1 MVNFTSKG
9 WSSWNNKLVG
19 PRVCVLSSS
28 SSLFCVQNVCGKKGK
43 KMCCV
48 RAGTF
53 EILHHL
59 SLSLSLSLSL
69 ICFLQC
75 SSIQPWKKKNH
86 GTPNPPNPPKTKP
99 KNQKK
104 KLHKKNH
111 TNNKSQTDPFSASSG
126 SIQLVPRDFSKEML
140 KRDVIYDIII
150 YLSIAPFC
158 LFCFCVLLFSQFS
171 QFSQFF
177 LFFCF
182 CLSLSLSL
190 SLPLSLSLLSVSYFQ
205 CDVVVRSR

>member
-1 MVNFTSKG
+1 
-9 WSSWNNKLVG
+9 
-19 PRVCVLSSS
+19 
-28 SSLFCVQNVCGKKGK
+28 VQKVCGKKGK

-59 SLSLSLSLSL
+59 SLSLSLSHLFPAM
-69 ICFLQC
+69 FLHPTMEEEE
-75 SSIQPWKKKNH
+75 SRNTQPSQPTKN
-86 GTPNPPNPPKTKP
+86 KTQKP
-99 KNQKK
+99 KE

-140 KRDVIYDIII
+140 KRDVIYDIKI

-177 LFFCF
+177 LFFLFF
-182 CLSLSLSL
+182 CLSLS
-190 SLPLSLSLLSVSYFQ
+190 LSLSLLSVSYFQ
-205 CDVVVRSR
+205 CDIVVRSS